1 MKVKHFKNR
10 EAFRAW
16 LVKNHARERELW
28 VGYYKKDSGRA
39 SITWPE
45 SVDEALC
52 YGWIDGLR
60 KNVDEISYK
69 IRFTPRRPGS
79 IWSAVNT
86 RRANALIESGA
97 MQAAGLA
104 AFKLR
109 KANRSGIYTYEQRS
123 PVLDD
128 KYAKLIRRDRAAW
141 KFYEAQTPGYRKLMN
156 WWVVSAK
163 LEATRLA
170 RSQKLIAY
178 CANGERLPQWSP
190 TTKSGGRGTT
200 SREREKKKPR

>member
-10 EAFRAW
+10 EAFTAW
-16 LVKNHARERELW
+16 LAKNHARERELW

-45 SVDEALC
+45 SVDEGLC

-60 KNVDEISYK
+60 KSVDEISYT

-79 IWSAVNT
+79 IWSAINT
-86 RRANALIESGA
+86 RRANELIKSGD

-109 KANRSGIYTYEQRS
+109 KAFRSGIYTYEQRS
-123 PVLDD
+123 AELDD
-128 KYAKLIRRDRAAW
+128 KYAKLIRRNGAAW
-141 KFYEAQTPGYRKLMN
+141 KFYQAQPPGYRKLAN

-170 RSQKLIAY
+170 RLEKLITH
-178 CANGERLPQWSP
+178 CANGERLPQWARP
-190 TTKSGGRGTT
+190 A
-200 SREREKKKPR
+200 KKKPR

>member
-16 LVKNHARERELW
+16 LAKNHARERELW

-45 SVDEALC
+45 SVDEGLC

-60 KNVDEISYK
+60 KSVDEISYT

-79 IWSAVNT
+79 IWSAINT
-86 RRANALIESGA
+86 RRANELIKSGD

-109 KANRSGIYTYEQRS
+109 KAFRSGIYTYEQRS
-123 PVLDD
+123 AELDD
-128 KYAKLIRRDRAAW
+128 KYAKLIRRNGAAW
-141 KFYEAQTPGYRKLMN
+141 KFYQAQPPGYRKLAN

-170 RSQKLIAY
+170 RLEKLITH
-178 CANGERLPQWSP
+178 CANGERLPQWARP
-190 TTKSGGRGTT
+190 A
-200 SREREKKKPR
+200 KKKPR